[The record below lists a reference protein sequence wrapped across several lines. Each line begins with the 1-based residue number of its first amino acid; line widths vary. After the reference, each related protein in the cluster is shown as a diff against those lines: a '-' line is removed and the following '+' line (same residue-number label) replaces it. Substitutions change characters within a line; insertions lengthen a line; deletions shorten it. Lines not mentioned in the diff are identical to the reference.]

1 MRLFGLFMLI
11 FIMWIMIMTVSFF
24 LVFIIGPLHINV
36 FHNTMDRFI
45 SSIIK
50 ASMAIGLVIVLILLL
65 GFPEN
70 EIFTKSVTEERI
82 V

>member
-65 GFPEN
+65 GFLK
-70 EIFTKSVTEERI
+70 TKYLQKALLKNV
-82 V
+82 

>member
-11 FIMWIMIMTVSFF
+11 FIMWIMIMTVSYF

-36 FHNTMDRFI
+36 FHNTMDRLI

-50 ASMAIGLVIVLILLL
+50 ASLAIGLVIVLILLL
-65 GFPEN
+65 GLLK
-70 EIFTKSVTEERI
+70 TKYLQKALLKN
-82 V
+82 